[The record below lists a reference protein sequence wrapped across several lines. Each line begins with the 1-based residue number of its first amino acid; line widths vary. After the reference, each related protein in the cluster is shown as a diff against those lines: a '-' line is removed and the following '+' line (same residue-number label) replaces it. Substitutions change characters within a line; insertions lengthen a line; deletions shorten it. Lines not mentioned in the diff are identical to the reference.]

1 MHHEYEAKFLRV
13 DPALVRAVLRERGAN
28 LVQPERLMRRKT
40 FDFADRRL
48 DAIGAWIR
56 VRDEGDKVSMSY
68 KQITERTMEGMKEA
82 MVIVSDFEQA
92 SLFLSAMGLVQTS
105 FQENRRET
113 WNMDECEVVIDWWPW
128 ILPLVEIEGPNEE
141 CILRVA
147 TALGFDWTQK
157 IHGGIEP
164 AYQDVYAISPEE
176 IKQASSITFD
186 QLPSGWQGKQR
197 VS

>member
-1 MHHEYEAKFLRV
+1 
-13 DPALVRAVLRERGAN
+13 
-28 LVQPERLMRRKT
+28 
-40 FDFADRRL
+40 
-48 DAIGAWIR
+48 
-56 VRDEGDKVSMSY
+56 
-68 KQITERTMEGMKEA
+68 
-82 MVIVSDFEQA
+82 
-92 SLFLSAMGLVQTS
+92 
-105 FQENRRET
+105 
-113 WNMDECEVVIDWWPW
+113 VVIDWWPW

>member
-1 MHHEYEAKFLRV
+1 MYCNSSIFIHWAGTNPFK
-13 DPALVRAVLRERGAN
+13 
-28 LVQPERLMRRKT
+28 PERLMRRKT